1 MSSVN
6 CSVLESVSVPVSVS
20 VAVPAK
26 MLVSAFNKELHYIL
40 KEVVCRVCKVVFS
53 HLPSPSLRVIAHQHF
68 IKSSRHYG
76 QQILPVSTDKDPE
89 SISDSQ

>member
-6 CSVLESVSVPVSVS
+6 YSVLESVSVSVPVNV
-20 VAVPAK
+20 
-26 MLVSAFNKELHYIL
+26 LVSAFNKEQNYIL
-40 KEVVCRVCKVVFS
+40 IEVVCRVCKVVFS

-89 SISDSQ
+89 SISVSQ